1 MASSVLREMIGVTFG
16 GEFGNTTAL
25 SAPILVVGGDDNF
38 DAAGANVKAPQILVN
53 DVDASAKLKRGTS
66 GSGNGIIPIAV
77 GNVIVKIDSDFV
89 SGSAFALFVGGVT
102 VKPAA
107 SGAYA
112 IASGSSNAIGTVLD
126 NDGTYAYILVKTGT
140 YNLATIS

>member
-1 MASSVLREMIGVTFG
+1 MASSVLREIMGVCFG
-16 GEFGNTTAL
+16 ADFGNSTAL
-25 SAPILVVGGDDNF
+25 SAPILLAGGATGF
-38 DAAGANVKAPQILVN
+38 DTAGAATKNPQVLVN
-53 DVDASAKLKRGTS
+53 DVDASGNLKRGTS

-89 SGSAFALFVGGVT
+89 SGTFASFVGGVT

-107 SGAYA
+107 SGVYA
-112 IASGSSNAIGTVLD
+112 IASGSSNAIGTVLY

-140 YNLATIS
+140 YNLATIV